1 MQVIEVKTKDFDV
14 DVFINI
20 AQIVCM
26 VWQGDRTK
34 IELTNGQNVVTDLS
48 PDEIMLDILNSIPY
62 IQANKRL

>member
-1 MQVIEVKTKDFDV
+1 MQIIEVKTKFGS

-26 VWQGDRTK
+26 VWDNDTYETR
-34 IELTNGQNVVTDLS
+34 IELTNGQNVITGLS

-62 IQANKRL
+62 IHPNK

>member
-1 MQVIEVKTKDFDV
+1 MQVIEVKTKFGS

-26 VWQGDRTK
+26 VWQEDRTK

-48 PDEIMLDILNSIPY
+48 PDEIMLEILNS
-62 IQANKRL
+62 

>member
-1 MQVIEVKTKDFDV
+1 MQVVEVKTKGGV

-26 VWQGDRTK
+26 VWEDYQTK

-48 PDEIMLDILNSIPY
+48 PDEIMLEIWNS
-62 IQANKRL
+62 

>member
-1 MQVIEVKTKDFDV
+1 MQIIEVKTKDFGV

-20 AQIVCM
+20 TQIVCM

-62 IQANKRL
+62 IHPNK

>member
-1 MQVIEVKTKDFDV
+1 MQIIEVKTKSGS

-26 VWQGDRTK
+26 VWEEYQTK

-62 IQANKRL
+62 IHPNKRL

>member
-1 MQVIEVKTKDFDV
+1 MQIIEVKTKDFDV

-26 VWQGDRTK
+26 VWEDYQTK

-62 IQANKRL
+62 IHPNK